1 MAAQGFFSEQWC
13 DEDDNPAGGV
23 SSGRGFC
30 ISWQNGPLG
39 PPGHPAR
46 REPNG
51 AFVEDVIGAAL
62 DRIEFYQSGKFSC
75 NENVK
80 AIECLQAAL
89 KHLDSRTQRRVESET
104 EGTHAEDE
112 KPIGTLDTP
121 ERVIDW
127 LTGTKETGILSR
139 FKATRQDQ
147 ATHPAYETSWIL
159 TISDDKNIYPGN
171 WQDWVFDAASYLI
184 YQVKG
189 FCGMPHRNFGYSAMM
204 NPEKNEVVGFEL
216 NFYKMG
222 VDDPLDYQEVE
233 SEGQSDS

>member
-1 MAAQGFFSEQWC
+1 MAAQGFFSEQWN
-13 DEDDNPAGGV
+13 DDDDNPAGGV
-23 SSGRGFC
+23 SSGRGFT

-62 DRIEFYQSGKFSC
+62 DRIVFYQSGKFSC
-75 NENVK
+75 PENAQ
-80 AIECLQAAL
+80 AIECLQASL
-89 KHLDSRTQRRVESET
+89 NHLNSRTQRRVQSET

-112 KPIGTLDTP
+112 PLPGVINMP
-121 ERVIDW
+121 EKVIDW

-147 ATHPAYETSWIL
+147 AEHPAYETSWIL
-159 TISDDKNIYPGN
+159 TISDDKHIYPGN
-171 WQDWVFDAASYLI
+171 WRDWVFDAASYLV
-184 YQVKG
+184 YQIKR
-189 FCGMPHRNFGYSAMM
+189 FCSIPHRQFGYSAMQ
-204 NPEKNEVVGFEL
+204 NVEKDETVGFGL
-216 NFYKMG
+216 HFYKPG

-233 SEGQSDS
+233 GEGESDS